1 MSVLRLLPE
10 VDFCVCGIADAV
22 DLFLP
27 YRKTCTNVLG
37 ARGLMGKLYILWQ
50 LYRSRDCG

>member
-50 LYRSRDCG
+50 LYRSRD